1 MELADHVLPAFDPEV
16 SEALEAELA
25 ENGVTVRVGT
35 MVQSLI
41 EEDGRIVGAV
51 LSRGDGTEEIPAE
64 ELGEPATE
72 ESGPESIEATYHV
85 TGVRRKELVAAVGGF
100 IGAKPE

>member
-51 LSRGDGTEEIPAE
+51 LSRGDGTEEIPADIVQQQLARTCNFVYHQCGEGE
-64 ELGEPATE
+64 EWSHLCE
-72 ESGPESIEATYHV
+72 
-85 TGVRRKELVAAVGGF
+85 
-100 IGAKPE
+100 